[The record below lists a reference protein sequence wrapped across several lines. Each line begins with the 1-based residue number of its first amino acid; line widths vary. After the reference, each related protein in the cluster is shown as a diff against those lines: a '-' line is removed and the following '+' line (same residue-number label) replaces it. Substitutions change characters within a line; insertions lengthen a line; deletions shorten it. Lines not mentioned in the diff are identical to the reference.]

1 VKKFLIIFL
10 FCSLPLKAN
19 DFDFQQ
25 VYEVPEKSSEDIETA
40 FGELKFNVEVSKLDK
55 FSAALDLISGDK
67 TEKKNV
73 GKIVCDIS
81 PKLLPRVNENFDGD
95 IILETK
101 DSRYRLT
108 ITNMISQ
115 DGFALSKMAKHAQK
129 ACKKDL
135 KKWADAKFEQVKSF
149 NSDW

>member
-1 VKKFLIIFL
+1 MVKMNAVHPNWKGEGIF
-10 FCSLPLKAN
+10 KRN
-19 DFDFQQ
+19 
-25 VYEVPEKSSEDIETA
+25 IE
-40 FGELKFNVEVSKLDK
+40 
-55 FSAALDLISGDK
+55 ISGIFAHRE
-67 TEKKNV
+67 TGE
-73 GKIVCDIS
+73 
-81 PKLLPRVNENFDGD
+81 

-101 DSRYRLT
+101 EGRYRLT